1 MNPLDNFQF
10 THYLN
15 FINIDGFGKIQIT
28 EPVGF
33 DANAFVLE
41 QDKNSYA
48 RDISYMGDDITIDF
62 YKGFFDPVDY
72 EYMLPSGTITNKLT
86 MGYPFLIEG
95 FKQKGFELE
104 CQYILE
110 RNGVEF
116 IIGDVMLENT
126 DEVEIIKAMI
136 VQQSDKAKA
145 KRREDTKINMF
156 SDEDIDGNY
165 IEPLQTTNILLKAKP
180 INQKSEWKLLDN
192 YAHLNEVLSDRAY
205 IAPFT
210 NIIKS
215 NIEDTITPFNRLFGI
230 SSGQSD
236 EYFWGKMYDTG
247 FLIAKNELTNIV
259 LTFKNIKGSFYLPP
273 NNSSIEDGW
282 FSSLYYKRMVVN
294 LFTTI
299 NGGSYD
305 GTNPITY
312 RKFTNELDFEFIGI
326 ENVDQF
332 DLDPFYGNAYRYD
345 FTIDEISFEL
355 NGINRDTRLSIALQ
369 FQRNF
374 CIINWISGEMS
385 IESTS
390 TAIDTVI
397 KGVRY
402 IDMIKQTMKSIN
414 GFPVVAPRYDVGGEF
429 YDRFV
434 FSGNLIRR
442 IEDKGFYTT
451 LKDRKANLIDL
462 NGDIQVN
469 DANAVIGQYDEFY
482 SNIDNGGF
490 AIAPNESFVTKFNER
505 YKIINFEYG
514 FKKYETD
521 RDEENTIDAVHT
533 ETQYTNKNT
542 KAENI
547 KKVEVDDI
555 YDAFI
560 IETSRKLALKE
571 TTALDTDDDTFVID
585 VVPLAPNSVGG
596 FTAGLTHNIN
606 GDGNLQLLSQEGIP
620 FNLLGFS
627 VGDSFTIVNT
637 NNAGTYT
644 VVEIETNLL
653 TLSGSPSNN
662 SGGLPILTEVEYFY
676 TNVAYTNRTNEGFDL
691 IENVL
696 NPDKFSNLKYTI
708 RRNMVHWE
716 SYVKTASLWSKDIIR
731 NTFFKNNGELITQ
744 FEGGTIYKENENLV
758 YEDLTDA
765 ILSPLEGTTEIIVSY
780 DDALELFQ
788 KYQDINTYG
797 GFIRVQDNNQ
807 RMIQVYPKKM
817 AYTWVSSS
825 LSIDYETRLE
835 SDTVDIT
842 LSVDEEG
849 TRYININEVGYN
861 EDIISEIFWEIDNGY
876 VRLFDINKIN
886 LINFTK
892 FDKVSVSGVVC
903 DNETDLANALI
914 ALNG

>member
-1 MNPLDNFQF
+1 MANPLDTYEFK
-10 THYLN
+10 HYLN

-28 EPVGF
+28 EAVGF

-62 YKGFFDPVDY
+62 YKGFFDTVDY
-72 EYMLPSGTITNKLT
+72 EYMLPNGTITNKLT

-136 VQQSDKAKA
+136 VQQSEKAKA
-145 KRREDTKINMF
+145 KRRNDTKINMF

-165 IEPLQTTNILLKAKP
+165 IEPLQTTDILLKAKP
-180 INQKSEWKLLDN
+180 IVQSSKWVTIDEEKTYVNILG
-192 YAHLNEVLSDRAY
+192 LNTLS
-205 IAPFT
+205 PFQLVT
-210 NIIKS
+210 S
-215 NIEDTITPFNRLFGI
+215 YGIEDTLSFLDTQRPI
-230 SSGQSD
+230 D
-236 EYFWGKMYDTG
+236 EQENFS
-247 FLIAKNELTNIV
+247 LVES
-259 LTFKNIKGSFYLPP
+259 KNILKSVNIRIKLTYRFIS
-273 NNSSIEDGW
+273 NNSQEKQIRIRSGSGTSGSYILSNLINIPIDNTNNQ
-282 FSSLYYKRMVVN
+282 VN
-294 LFTTI
+294 TIDTTI
-299 NGGSYD
+299 TLD
-305 GTNPITY
+305 NPI
-312 RKFTNELDFEFIGI
+312 
-326 ENVDQF
+326 
-332 DLDPFYGNAYRYD
+332 
-345 FTIDEISFEL
+345 
-355 NGINRDTRLSIALQ
+355 GINEKI
-369 FQRNF
+369 
-374 CIINWISGEMS
+374 WIFLFLPSSYQLTIYNGSVDMDV
-385 IESTS
+385 TS

-451 LKDRKANLIDL
+451 LKDLKSNLVDL

-627 VGDSFTIVNT
+627 VWDSFTIVNT

-731 NTFFKNNGELITQ
+731 NTYFKNNGELITQ
-744 FEGGTIYKENENLV
+744 FEGGTIYKENENLD
-758 YEDLTDA
+758 YEILNDA

-807 RMIQVYPKKM
+807 RMIQIYPKKM

-842 LSVDEEG
+842 KTNNLI
-849 TRYININEVGYN
+849 YINEVGYN
-861 EDIISEIFWEIDNGY
+861 EDIINDIFWEIDNGY
-876 VRLFDINKIN
+876 IRLFDINKIN

-892 FDKVSVSGVVC
+892 FDKVSVSGVVY

>member
-28 EPVGF
+28 EAVGF

-62 YKGFFDPVDY
+62 YKGFFDTVDY
-72 EYMLPSGTITNKLT
+72 EYMLPNGTITNKLT

-116 IIGDVMLENT
+116 IIGDVMLETT
-126 DEVEIIKAMI
+126 DEVEVINATI

-165 IEPLQTTNILLKAKP
+165 IEPLQTTDILLKAKP
-180 INQKSEWKLLDN
+180 ITQISEWNQVNEIITNPVSFETRVNPYQAVILYGIDDTLSFFDTIVSTEEQELLSFV
-192 YAHLNEVLSDRAY
+192 YARNLLTRVTIEIYQQYEILDGSDTFLMDLNIRSGTGSDGSYVLSNLYNQPLD
-205 IAPFT
+205 
-210 NIIKS
+210 S
-215 NIEDTITPFNRLFGI
+215 SEGTIH
-230 SSGQSD
+230 
-236 EYFWGKMYDTG
+236 
-247 FLIAKNELTNIV
+247 
-259 LTFKNIKGSFYLPP
+259 
-273 NNSSIEDGW
+273 
-282 FSSLYYKRMVVN
+282 
-294 LFTTI
+294 
-299 NGGSYD
+299 
-305 GTNPITY
+305 
-312 RKFTNELDFEFIGI
+312 
-326 ENVDQF
+326 
-332 DLDPFYGNAYRYD
+332 
-345 FTIDEISFEL
+345 TIDETIVLENAVNIDEKIWL
-355 NGINRDTRLSIALQ
+355 NYNVFGIPSVKFLEGGYVKMTVV
-369 FQRNF
+369 
-374 CIINWISGEMS
+374 
-385 IESTS
+385 S

-451 LKDRKANLIDL
+451 LKDRKSNLVDL

-490 AIAPNESFVTKFNER
+490 AIAPNESFITKFNER

-555 YDAFI
+555 YEAFI
-560 IETSRKLALKE
+560 IETSKKLALKE

-585 VVPLAPNSVGG
+585 VVPLAPNSKGG

-627 VGDSFTIVNT
+627 VGDSFTILNT
-637 NNAGTYT
+637 SNAGTYT
-644 VVEIETNLL
+644 VVEIEINLL

-662 SGGLPILTEVEYFY
+662 SGGLPILTEFEYFY

-731 NTFFKNNGELITQ
+731 NTYFKNNGELITQ
-744 FEGGTIYKENENLV
+744 FEGGTIYKENENLD
-758 YEDLTDA
+758 YEILTDA

-780 DDALELFQ
+780 DDALELFK

-807 RMIQVYPKKM
+807 RMIQIYPKKM

-825 LSIDYETRLE
+825 LSIDYEIRLE

-842 LSVDEEG
+842 KTNNLI
-849 TRYININEVGYN
+849 YINEVGYN

-892 FDKVSVSGVVC
+892 FEKVSVSGVVY